1 MSEEELLRNKIADEL
16 SAAWEKMTL
25 KQLYSGELLISM
37 ILDFIRKGDSETL
50 R

>member
-1 MSEEELLRNKIADEL
+1 MNEEFLRNKIADEL

-25 KQLYSGELLISM
+25 KHLYSGELLTSM
-37 ILDFIRKGDSETL
+37 IVDFIRRGDSETL